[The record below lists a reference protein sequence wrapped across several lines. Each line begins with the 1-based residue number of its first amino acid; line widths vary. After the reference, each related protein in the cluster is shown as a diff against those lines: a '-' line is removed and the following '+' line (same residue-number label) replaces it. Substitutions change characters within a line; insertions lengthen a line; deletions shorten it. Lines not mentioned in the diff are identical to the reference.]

1 MSGLPASRYCNH
13 EKGVI
18 MTTATVTL
26 HYSTGDITATIYEVV
41 DYDQA
46 DDRVYLR
53 TFEGGEV
60 FCVRPQDIT
69 VQKEG

>member
-1 MSGLPASRYCNH
+1 
-13 EKGVI
+13 